1 MSTGQFGYGG
11 VPECC
16 VDPVRGHQI
25 LSSYFYV
32 SQVSPQT
39 YIETMQPRLFEEW
52 IEEGHQRDANLC
64 GAYTRPTDEHSLV
77 RGGGEYNQGSFV
89 YLAMA

>member
-1 MSTGQFGYGG
+1 
-11 VPECC
+11 
-16 VDPVRGHQI
+16 
-25 LSSYFYV
+25 
-32 SQVSPQT
+32 
-39 YIETMQPRLFEEW
+39 MQPRLFEEW